1 MKRSVSVFVLLA
13 LLTAAA
19 PRAAADQDAIGPVTI
34 AFGQPLD
41 LFFPNMVHPLPSVKV
56 LQFTG
61 DAINNGPNVAD
72 LAIHF
77 DYIDPLGNLIVVPL
91 PNFYHNALPPGVIT
105 TINAGPTTLPYCPP
119 QVSIHFELLTP
130 GEVQFQGIYDHTC
143 IPIPE
148 PSSLALLGVAVLA
161 AAARRRRA

>member
-19 PRAAADQDAIGPVTI
+19 PRADADQDAIGPVTI

-77 DYIDPLGNLIVVPL
+77 DYIDPLGNLMVRAVPDDAWGLVLDASL
-91 PNFYHNALPPGVIT
+91 PASDGGRLAPRAAVALDLMASADPRHWI
-105 TINAGPTTLPYCPP
+105 AA
-119 QVSIHFELLTP
+119 QH
-130 GEVQFQGIYDHTC
+130 
-143 IPIPE
+143 
-148 PSSLALLGVAVLA
+148 LGAVDG
-161 AAARRRRA
+161 